1 MEPQSHEWL
10 HGFAI
15 AVWLHLAHQSIMK
28 SMHNPYG
35 PTIKRSQCY
44 GSTKPCMTSWLR
56 HRGLASF
63 ATPIVY
69 QNQYI
74 GVTIKRTQCYGAIG
88 TSVAPWLRHLGL
100 PSFGT
105 PIRLSFMTSMHHPYG
120 STIKRAQNY
129 GAPKPSL
136 APWLRRPGL
145 ASCGA
150 PIAHEAISRLWVDHK
165 TNTML
170 IKQSTS
176 VFEANIECTHTLCHG
191 VCIDHR
197 NTQVLKAYK

>member
-15 AVWLHLAHQSIMK
+15 AVWLHLAHQSFMK

-105 PIRLSFMTSMHHPYG
+105 PIVYD
-120 STIKRAQNY
+120 IN
-129 GAPKPSL
+129 APP
-136 APWLRRPGL
+136 
-145 ASCGA
+145 
-150 PIAHEAISRLWVDHK
+150 LWIDHK
-165 TNTML
+165 ARTML
-170 IKQSTS
+170 WSPQTLTS
-176 VFEANIECTHTLCHG
+176 PMVSPPWSGFMRRTDHPRSDITTLMG
-191 VCIDHR
+191 R
-197 NTQVLKAYK
+197 P